1 MAVPLQAG
9 AGRKEL
15 RDVMISFRMTR
26 SLVDKIE
33 VYQEKYRK
41 RVRTDAIIDLLEMAL
56 YIAENAERLDDPA
69 MVKYFKENLYNT
81 QLVDDIMSWPPDRVQ
96 AILGVLTSERER
108 RIRLRIGR

>member
-1 MAVPLQAG
+1 
-9 AGRKEL
+9 
-15 RDVMISFRMTR
+15 MTR
-26 SLVDKIE
+26 SLVEKIE

-41 RVRTDAIIDLLEMAL
+41 RVRTDAISDLLEMAL
-56 YIAENAERLDDPA
+56 YIAENVERLDDPV

-81 QLVDDIMSWPPDRVQ
+81 QLVDDIMSWPPDRVE

>member
-1 MAVPLQAG
+1 MVVPLQ

-15 RDVMISFRMTR
+15 RDVMIAFRMTR
-26 SLVDKIE
+26 SLVEKIE
-33 VYQEKYRK
+33 VYREKYRK

-56 YIAENAERLDDPA
+56 YIAENAQRLDDPA
-69 MVKYFKENLYNT
+69 LVKYFRENLYNT
-81 QLVDDIMSWPPDRVQ
+81 QLVDEIMSWPPDRVE